1 MIKRKEQMHLEVK
14 ENMRDGKGSINIL
27 HLLKKDEIKGNS
39 RLCAKIT
46 INPGDSIGLHSHDN
60 EEEIFYV
67 ISGKGEVNDD
77 GVIDKLNPGDVLLT
91 GDGAKHSVKNV
102 GDEAL
107 EMIAIILLY

>member
-14 ENMRDGKGSINIL
+14 ENMRDGEGSINIL

-91 GDGAKHSVKNV
+91 GDGAKHSVKNI